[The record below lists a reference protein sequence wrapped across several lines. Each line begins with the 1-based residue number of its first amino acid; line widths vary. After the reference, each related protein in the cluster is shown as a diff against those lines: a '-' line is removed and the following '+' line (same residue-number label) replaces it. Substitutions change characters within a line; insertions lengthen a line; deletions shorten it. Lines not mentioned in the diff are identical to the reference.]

1 MDAFIIKIETPC
13 RTQTGL
19 LVIDC
24 SCPRMISLYQ
34 NYLLALLGIGHA
46 IPTLWRHLMF
56 TSAGLKLAPVQF
68 LLQSTARP
76 ALN

>member
-1 MDAFIIKIETPC
+1 MDAFIITIETPC
-13 RTQTGL
+13 RTHTVL

-24 SCPRMISLYQ
+24 SCPRMFSLYQ
-34 NYLLALLGIGHA
+34 KYLLGPA

-56 TSAGLKLAPVQF
+56 TSVGLKLAPVQF
-68 LLQSTARP
+68 LLQSAARP

>member
-1 MDAFIIKIETPC
+1 MDAFIITIVNSC
-13 RTQTGL
+13 RTHTGL

-24 SCPRMISLYQ
+24 SSLYQ
-34 NYLLALLGIGHA
+34 KYLLALLGIGPA

-68 LLQSTARP
+68 LLQSAARP